1 MAFSLMDV
9 YYHRTGNKVSKDPP
23 DY

>member
-1 MAFSLMDV
+1 MAFSISDV
-9 YYHRTGNKVSKDPP
+9 YYYRTGNKVSKDPP

>member
-1 MAFSLMDV
+1 MAFSLDDS
-9 YYHRTGNKVSKDPP
+9 YYYRTGSKVSKDPP